1 MQDSKLAR
9 WTARQHRS
17 GLSGTRACGHWHEER
32 DLTVAEA
39 AAARR
44 SIRTYA
50 PEPIP
55 EADLRGILHLVSLA
69 PSAFNVQPWRF
80 VVAQDP
86 DLKAAL
92 QEAAFGQR
100 QIGSAP
106 AVIVLYSDMHDT
118 LEHIE
123 DVVHPGIPD
132 EQRRATAEQLRARF
146 NAMADDEREQW
157 GEKQA
162 NIALGYLLLAA
173 RSLGYDTSAMLGFNP
188 AKVKEVL
195 GLPAHVRI
203 PSLVAIGRGTE
214 EGFPHH
220 RHSVGRIATFR

>member
-1 MQDSKLAR
+1 MQGSKLAR

-17 GLSGTRACGHWHEER
+17 GLSVARACDHGHKER

-44 SIRTYA
+44 SIRRYA

-55 EADLRGILHLVSLA
+55 EADLREILHLVSLA
-69 PSAFNVQPWRF
+69 PSAFDLQPWRF

-106 AVIVLYSDMHDT
+106 AVIVLYSDMQDT
-118 LEHIE
+118 LDHIL
-123 DVVHPGIPD
+123 DVLHPSMPD
-132 EQRRATAEQLRARF
+132 EQRRTTAEQLRARF

-188 AKVKEVL
+188 AKMKQVL

-220 RHSVGRIATFR
+220 RHPVGRIATFR

>member
-1 MQDSKLAR
+1 M
-9 WTARQHRS
+9 
-17 GLSGTRACGHWHEER
+17 
-32 DLTVAEA
+32 TVAEA
-39 AAARR
+39 AIARR

-55 EADLRGILHLVSLA
+55 EADLREILHLVSLA

-86 DLKAAL
+86 ELKAAL

-106 AVIVLYSDMHDT
+106 AVVVLYSDMQDT
-118 LEHIE
+118 LANIE
-123 DVVHPGIPD
+123 DVVHPGMPD
-132 EQRRATAEQLRARF
+132 EQRRATAERLQARF
-146 NAMADDEREQW
+146 GAMADAEREEW

-188 AKVKEVL
+188 AQVKEVL

-203 PSLVAIGRGTE
+203 PSLIAIGRGAE

-220 RHSVGRIATFR
+220 RHPVGRIATFR